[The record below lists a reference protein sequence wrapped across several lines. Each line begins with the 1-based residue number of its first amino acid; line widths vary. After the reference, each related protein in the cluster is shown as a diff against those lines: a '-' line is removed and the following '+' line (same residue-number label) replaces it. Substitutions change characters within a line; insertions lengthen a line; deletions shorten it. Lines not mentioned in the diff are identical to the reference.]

1 MAEQSSSEKPAVK
14 EAEYGIGGSLKTFQQ
29 LSSSGG
35 AARKKRQDNHKE
47 RIMGALGD
55 AIQEQLS
62 KGEGKQK
69 QNHSDK

>member
-1 MAEQSSSEKPAVK
+1 MAEQSSSETPVVEEVK
-14 EAEYGIGGSLKTFQQ
+14 YGIGDSLKTFQQ

-35 AARKKRQDNHKE
+35 AARKKRLDNHKA

-55 AIQEQLS
+55 AIQEQFS
-62 KGEGKQK
+62 KEEGKEK